1 MAGTH
6 PTMGAPSAGP
16 RRPPFA
22 RRRALL
28 LAAALGAA
36 RAVAAAPA
44 EPPALVPGETIA
56 VALSLDDARRHALVL
71 QAGALVQV
79 ELHEKGPR
87 LRVTLADPGGAI
99 VARREA
105 ASETLTSLRLLAV
118 AATAGTHVLEVRAS
132 PLAGPGTYTIRL
144 DEPRPARDR
153 DRSVASADEDLAEAV
168 RLTAAS
174 TAESRRQAL
183 VRIDAAEQAF
193 RAAGDVAGEALALY
207 QRGFVQFSE
216 SDPAASA
223 SLEGAAALFQTARD
237 RGGEAAAV
245 SELGRARLRGSDWEG
260 ARALFERA
268 ARLARESGERRAL
281 STYTSNAGIAFAR
294 QGLFEDA
301 IERFSAA
308 LDLATE
314 LGTVRNQA
322 RALNNLGSAHKELG
336 DLRKS
341 LEYYERAL
349 ELFRSAGMRDGE
361 SMALGNLGGLHTF
374 LGQNEQ
380 AVAFLEEALA
390 LAIET
395 RRVED
400 EGRALNHLA
409 MAHRNLGDL
418 VRARELAERSAERRR
433 AIGDRRGEAAALQTL
448 GRVLHGLG
456 DSEAGL
462 ERLGEALR
470 LQQAIYDP
478 YLESETLLF
487 MAEVE
492 RDRGFLHG
500 ALRRAEPA
508 VALVEAM
515 RSAVTSPE
523 LRASFTAVE
532 QPKYDL
538 WIDLLMRLH
547 EKERDAGHD
556 AAALQVSERARAR
569 VLLEALVEAR
579 ADIRQGVDAALLAQ
593 ERTLQR
599 RISETGARLA
609 GVLGREDARQK
620 AAHVRQE
627 LEALTDEYRRF
638 QSRIRRESPRYAALT
653 QPEPVSLQDIRRDLL
668 DVDTVLVE
676 FYLGDERSF
685 VWAATPSVLVS
696 QALPPRAEIARAAR
710 AVHEL
715 ATVRQR
721 EPARA
726 ADADRRF
733 EIAAGALGRLLLG
746 GVAGRLGPQW
756 AGKRLLVV
764 ASDALAYVPFA
775 ALSLA
780 EGAASRPLAADHEIV
795 FAPSASVLR
804 ALRQEHGAPDGGP
817 TTVAVLA
824 DPVFDAEDPRVAGGK
839 RVALAPAGA
848 PVGLTRAAE
857 SLGRVRFT
865 RLPFSRRE
873 AEGIASLVPKDALMK
888 ATDFAANRGVV
899 ASGSLGG
906 RRIVHFA
913 THGVLHSEHPGL
925 SGLVLS
931 LVDEKG
937 APRDGFLRMHEIY
950 NLRLPADLVVLSACQ
965 TALGQEIRG
974 EGLIGLTRGFMYA
987 GARRVVASLWQVDD
1001 ESTAELMKRFYR
1013 AMLERK
1019 LPPAAALRAAQVE
1032 LAATARWKSPY
1043 HWAAFVLQGE
1053 WR

>member
-1 MAGTH
+1 MD
-6 PTMGAPSAGP
+6 APSAGP
-16 RRPPFA
+16 RR
-22 RRRALL
+22 
-28 LAAALGAA
+28 LAAAGRRSLLLVAWLGVARPLAA
-36 RAVAAAPA
+36 VPA
-44 EPPALVPGETIA
+44 EAPTLVAGETIEVELPLDA
-56 VALSLDDARRHALVL
+56 VRRHAFVL
-71 QAGALVQV
+71 GPGEFVQV
-79 ELHEKGPR
+79 EMHEKGPR

-118 AATAGTHVLEVRAS
+118 AAAGGAHTLEVRAS

-144 DEPRPARDR
+144 GAPRSATDR
-153 DRSVASADEDLAEAV
+153 DRALAAADEDLAEAV
-168 RLTAAS
+168 RLAGAS

-183 VRIDAAEQAF
+183 ARIDAAETAF
-193 RAAGDVAGEALALY
+193 REAADAAGEALAAY

-216 SDPAASA
+216 NDAGAPR
-223 SLEGAAALFQTARD
+223 SLERAAALFQAAGD
-237 RGGEAAAV
+237 RGGEAAAL
-245 SELGRARLRGSDWEG
+245 SEIGRTRLRGSDWEG

-268 ARLARESGERRAL
+268 AVIARERGERRTL

-322 RALNNLGSAHKELG
+322 RALNNLGSSHRELG
-336 DLRKS
+336 DFRKA

-349 ELFRSAGMRDGE
+349 ALFRSAGMRDGE

-374 LGQNEQ
+374 LGQNEE
-380 AVAFLEEALA
+380 AVALLEQALA
-390 LAIET
+390 LAVET

-400 EGRALNHLA
+400 EGRTLNHLA

-418 VRARELAERSAERRR
+418 ARARALAELSVQRRR
-433 AIGDRRGEAAALQTL
+433 AIRDRRGEAAALQTL
-448 GRVLHGLG
+448 GRILHGLG
-456 DSEAGL
+456 ESDAAL

-470 LQQAIYDP
+470 LQRAVYDP

-492 RDRGFLHG
+492 RDRGDLRG

-508 VALVEAM
+508 VALVESL
-515 RSAVTSPE
+515 RSAVTNPE
-523 LRASFTAVE
+523 LRASFVAAE

-547 EKERDAGHD
+547 EEEPAAGHD

-569 VLLEALVEAR
+569 VLLEALIEAR
-579 ADIRQGVDAALLAQ
+579 ADLRQGVDAGLLAQ

-599 RISETGARLA
+599 RISETGARLS
-609 GVLGREDARQK
+609 GVLGREDPGQEAAR
-620 AAHVRQE
+620 VRAE
-627 LEALTDEYRRF
+627 LEGLADEYRRL

-653 QPEPVSLQDIRRDLL
+653 QPEPVSLVDIRRELL
-668 DVDTVLVE
+668 DADTVFVE
-676 FYLGDERSF
+676 FYLGDERGF
-685 VWAATPSVLVS
+685 VWAATGSTLVS
-696 QALPPRAEIARAAR
+696 QPLPPRAVIARAAR

-721 EPARA
+721 GPGPAGA
-726 ADADRRF
+726 ADEDRRF
-733 EIAAGALGRLLLG
+733 EAEAAALGRLLLG
-746 GVAGRLGPQW
+746 GVAERLGREW

-775 ALSLA
+775 ALTVA
-780 EGAASRPLAADHEIV
+780 GGPAPRPLAADHEIV
-795 FAPSASVLR
+795 FAPSASVLVTQR
-804 ALRQEHGAPDGGP
+804 REHGAPDGGP
-817 TTVAVLA
+817 ATVAVLA
-824 DPVFDAEDPRVAGGK
+824 DPVFDADDPRVRGG
-839 RVALAPAGA
+839 RRAAGA
-848 PVGLTRAAE
+848 RTSPAALTRAAE
-857 SLGRVRFT
+857 TLGRTRFT

-873 AEGIASLVPKDALMK
+873 AEGIAALVPSRALLK
-888 ATDFAANRGVV
+888 ATDFAADRGVV
-899 ASGSLGG
+899 ASGALGG

-913 THGVLHSEHPGL
+913 THGVLHAEQPGL

-931 LVDEKG
+931 LVDETG

-1001 ESTAELMKRFYR
+1001 ESTAELMKRFYG
-1013 AMLERK
+1013 AMLERR
-1019 LPPAAALRAAQVE
+1019 LPPAAALRAAQLE
-1032 LAATARWKSPY
+1032 LAATPRWKSPY